1 MPPTIYPT
9 GTTLYKPEK
18 CWNGYTVFQPR
29 NVGATL
35 IDMNGNVI
43 NRWPELRG
51 FPSPNKILPGGYIMG
66 NTGVRNPKYGFQD
79 NVDLIQVD
87 WDGNIVWKFNKYEL
101 VKDPRQ
107 KPTWMARQHHD
118 YQREG
123 NPVGYYVPEMNN
135 FVDRGNTLMA
145 CHKNVK
151 KPEISDKLLLDD
163 SIIEVTWDGEIVWEW
178 KCSDHFEEIGFSEEA
193 KNVLARNP
201 GMMNV
206 GGGMGDWMHLNS
218 VSKLGPNRLFESG
231 DKRFHPENIIW
242 SGRETNIMAIIDKET
257 GKIVWQI
264 GPDYINNP
272 ALRKLGQVIGP
283 HHVHM
288 IPRGLPGEGNI
299 LVFDNGGWA
308 GYGIPNP
315 GSPTG
320 RRNALRDYSRVVEFD
335 PITFEIIW
343 QYPATES
350 GYAISMVGQKLYSAL
365 MSSSQRLPNGNTL
378 ITEGS
383 QGRIFEITTK
393 FEIVWEYINPYFNKK
408 DKRNIVYR
416 AYRVPYEWIPQT
428 EPPKTKEIPPID
440 NQRFRVPGSLQHKV
454 QKTTRL
460 KI

>member
-1 MPPTIYPT
+1 
-9 GTTLYKPEK
+9 
-18 CWNGYTVFQPR
+18 
-29 NVGATL
+29 
-35 IDMNGNVI
+35 
-43 NRWPELRG
+43 
-51 FPSPNKILPGGYIMG
+51 
-66 NTGVRNPKYGFQD
+66 
-79 NVDLIQVD
+79 
-87 WDGNIVWKFNKYEL
+87 
-101 VKDPRQ
+101 
-107 KPTWMARQHHD
+107 
-118 YQREG
+118 
-123 NPVGYYVPEMNN
+123 
-135 FVDRGNTLMA
+135 
-145 CHKNVK
+145 
-151 KPEISDKLLLDD
+151 
-163 SIIEVTWDGEIVWEW
+163 
-178 KCSDHFEEIGFSEEA
+178 
-193 KNVLARNP
+193 
-201 GMMNV
+201 
-206 GGGMGDWMHLNS
+206 
-218 VSKLGPNRLFESG
+218 
-231 DKRFHPENIIW
+231 
-242 SGRETNIMAIIDKET
+242 
-257 GKIVWQI
+257 
-264 GPDYINNP
+264 
-272 ALRKLGQVIGP
+272 
-283 HHVHM
+283 M

-320 RRNALRDYSRVVEFD
+320 RRNALRDYSRVIEFD

-428 EPPKTKEIPPID
+428 KPPKTKEIPPID
-440 NQRFRVPGSLQHKV
+440 KQRFRVPGSLQHKV